1 MVVPKKRN
9 PEKTARDIL
18 GAATVEF
25 SANGFGSARI
35 DVIAD
40 RAKSNKRMIYHYYGS
55 KDDLFLAVLEN
66 SYTKIRQREA
76 ELNLENLLPIDAI
89 KKLIQFTY
97 AYFVENPEFIQL
109 LNSENLFGAAHLKQS
124 KKILKMHSPL
134 VSKLAFV
141 LKEGAK
147 TGVFRK
153 KVTAIDLYISI
164 AALGY
169 FYLSNSSTLGAI
181 FNKDLKSKK
190 EINSRGRHI
199 EDVVLGY
206 LRP

>member
-1 MVVPKKRN
+1 MISPKKRN

-18 GAATVEF
+18 DAATSEF
-25 SANGFGSARI
+25 SKHGFGSARI

-40 RAKSNKRMIYHYYGS
+40 RAKSNKRMIYHYYGN

-66 SYTKIRQREA
+66 SYAKIRHREA
-76 ELNLENLLPIDAI
+76 DLNLENLTPIEAV

-97 AYFVENPEFIQL
+97 NYFVENPDFIQL
-109 LNSENLFGAAHLKQS
+109 LNNENLFGAVHLKQS
-124 KKILKMHSPL
+124 KRILEMHNPL
-134 VSKLAFV
+134 VSKLDTV
-141 LKEGAK
+141 LKA
-147 TGVFRK
+147 GVKQGIFRK
-153 KVTAIDLYISI
+153 EVEAVELYISI

-181 FNKDLKSKK
+181 FNKDLTSK
-190 EINSRGRHI
+190 ESINARGRHI